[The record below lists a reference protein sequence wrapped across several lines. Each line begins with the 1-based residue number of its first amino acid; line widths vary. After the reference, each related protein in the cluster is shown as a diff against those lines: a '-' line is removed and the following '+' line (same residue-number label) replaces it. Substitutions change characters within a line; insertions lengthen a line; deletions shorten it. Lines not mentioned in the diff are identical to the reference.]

1 MEKKQKQCDIC
12 KAKEATSLCPQC
24 FSYYCDKCFKCVHEE
39 DKNKAHK
46 KEKIDYFVPIDTRC
60 PEHEGDNISL
70 FCVDEKGIYIFLF
83 FLYRIMLCLLLLYEY
98 S

>member
-1 MEKKQKQCDIC
+1 MEAKQKNFKQCDIC

-24 FSYYCDKCFKCVHEE
+24 FSYYCDDCFKPVHANE
-39 DKNKAHK
+39 KNKEHK

-70 FCVDEKGIYIFLF
+70 FCLDEKGNIYFN
-83 FLYRIMLCLLLLYEY
+83 
-98 S
+98 